1 MNRQEPPKLLLRF
14 FRWFCHEDLHQY
26 VEGDLIEIFYH
37 NQGRKGHLKANWLFT
52 REVIKLIRPSLVKN
66 LAGYKRLNNYGMFK
80 NYFKT
85 SFRSLKSNLLFS
97 SINVLGLG
105 ISMSVGILMILLLS
119 ELYSFDRF
127 HEHKDHL
134 YRVTS
139 SSKIHE
145 MELDLTSAS
154 HFIGEQ
160 LASEVSGVDQ
170 VLIMRPGISANLEL
184 SSGPINL
191 TGYFTTENFFD
202 VFSFK
207 LLKGDPKTALSEPNN
222 IVLTRSMAAKVFPD
236 IDPVG
241 QTLVL
246 ESEGGWQQRTINGL
260 VTGVVE
266 DPPTNSHIQFE
277 SLVSLKTYDQ
287 PATGN
292 GWSPHYRTRQW
303 AFQKSFVYLVL
314 NEETKPEAVEE
325 AMAGIMSDYNEKE
338 KNAIIH
344 KLQPLD
350 QFVTSDMY
358 KNRTGASFPNKR
370 INIMLG
376 LTIIVLI
383 SACFNYTNLSLAR
396 ALRRAK
402 EVGVRKVN
410 GASRFHVFTQFIIEA
425 VLLSLISFLVGL
437 GLFFIIRPGFLALP
451 NPASNGFSMFELSV
465 SPIHLLY
472 FFLFALF
479 IGVLAGILPASFL
492 SKLKAGTVFHDASK
506 IKVLSG
512 LSLRRILIVFQFAL
526 SIGLIM
532 CAFLI
537 NKQYQFALNYDPGYE
552 TENIFNIRI
561 HGDYIDLLE
570 TEYKQLPD
578 VVTTAKASTVI
589 GYGSGE
595 MGMANSEDR
604 NHTGMAL
611 ILGIDDNYFNMHGF
625 ELIAGSFFPNPLN
638 EGQEPE
644 QVILNKS
651 FLSLLQMGSPE
662 EAIGKHIFFRDAKFQ
677 VVGVVEDFITYS
689 LNLSFSDAFGFVQH
703 TKEGRYKAK
712 NLGVKIQSEDLVTTI
727 GALEE
732 IYSKLDP
739 LHAFDG
745 DFHNDLIAKSYE
757 SEKTTFTI
765 ISFLAFLAIS
775 ISTLGLLGMAVFTTE
790 TRMKEICVRKV
801 LGAQIGDLTILLSRS
816 FIVMIGVA
824 TVLSVPATKYIV
836 DEIVLNEFLYRA
848 NFSFV
853 DLLSGFFVVLI
864 LSLLIIGWQIRQ
876 AAIQN
881 PADLLRDE

>member
-37 NQGRKGHLKANWLFT
+37 NQGRKGHIKANWLFT

-184 SSGPINL
+184 SGGPINL

-370 INIMLG
+370 IGIMLG

-506 IKVLSG
+506 IKVFSG

-570 TEYKQLPD
+570 TEYKKLPD
-578 VVTTAKASTVI
+578 VATTSKASTVI

-625 ELIAGSFFPNPLN
+625 ELIAGSFFPNPLSD
-638 EGQEPE
+638 GQEPE

-703 TKEGRYKAK
+703 TKEGRYQAK

-745 DFHNDLIAKSYE
+745 DFHNDLIAKSYD

-790 TRMKEICVRKV
+790 TRMKEISVRKV
-801 LGAQIGDLTILLSRS
+801 LGAQISDLTILLSRS

-824 TVLSVPATKYIV
+824 TILSVPATKYII